1 MLKLNEQVESNKFE
15 KVTREKE
22 MNINYT
28 KKSFTC
34 SNKFG
39 GYVPS

>member
-1 MLKLNEQVESNKFE
+1 
-15 KVTREKE
+15 VTREKE

-39 GYVPS
+39 GYVPSWREGTMYKDLWKYKE